1 MWYVEVAIFGV
12 CSTHFLQRTSHT
24 KISPPPP
31 PPKQS
36 FPHDLQEKTEIFL
49 YIGQLIDLSPKIF
62 AIYLII
68 QIPYLV

>member
-24 KISPPPP
+24 KISHPPHT
-31 PPKQS
+31 KQS
-36 FPHDLQEKTEIFL
+36 FPHDLHEKTEIFL
-49 YIGQLIDLSPKIF
+49 YIGQLIDLSTKIF

-68 QIPYLV
+68 QIPYQV